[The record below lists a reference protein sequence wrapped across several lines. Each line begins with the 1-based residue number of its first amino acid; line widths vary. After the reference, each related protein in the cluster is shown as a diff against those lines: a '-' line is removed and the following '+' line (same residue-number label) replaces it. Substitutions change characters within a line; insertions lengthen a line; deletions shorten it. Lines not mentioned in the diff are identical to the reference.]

1 MVQVRFFSECK
12 WTLESADITTQQ
24 TILLVDRFPKWLVL
38 SFAGMNLHQTF
49 SLLGHTAVRRHQTLV
64 LRTYSTPRRGLDAK
78 LNMSTWL
85 NLTSSLLARALIT
98 DAGCMTERPKL
109 SHNRE
114 SPHHADDPAAT
125 THYWL
130 DCRPGG
136 ADFFSFFSAD
146 WRVDLPFFSF
156 CEGFCRQETFHS
168 HVSIGL
174 PSNRGTVME
183 MIAFVYLAWLSP
195 FVQQSLFPSSV
206 CVRINQGQKRG

>member
-1 MVQVRFFSECK
+1 M
-12 WTLESADITTQQ
+12 
-24 TILLVDRFPKWLVL
+24 
-38 SFAGMNLHQTF
+38 
-49 SLLGHTAVRRHQTLV
+49 
-64 LRTYSTPRRGLDAK
+64 GLDSK

-114 SPHHADDPAAT
+114 SPHHADAPAAT

-136 ADFFSFFSAD
+136 ADFFSFSLQTGELTCRFFFLSEK
-146 WRVDLPFFSF
+146 RDL
-156 CEGFCRQETFHS
+156 ETFHS
-168 HVSIGL
+168 HVGVSIPL
-174 PSNRGTVME
+174 SSNRGTVME

>member
-1 MVQVRFFSECK
+1 MTS
-12 WTLESADITTQQ
+12 
-24 TILLVDRFPKWLVL
+24 LVICWLYWID
-38 SFAGMNLHQTF
+38 LHQAF
-49 SLLGHTAVRRHQTLV
+49 SLHGHTAVRRHQTLV
-64 LRTYSTPRRGLDAK
+64 LRTNSTPRRGLDAK

-130 DCRPGG
+130 DCRPGELTSFLFSLQTG
-136 ADFFSFFSAD
+136 ESTFVFFSFWD
-146 WRVDLPFFSF
+146 CF
-156 CEGFCRQETFHS
+156 CTQETFHS

>member
-1 MVQVRFFSECK
+1 MTSLFIC
-12 WTLESADITTQQ
+12 
-24 TILLVDRFPKWLVL
+24 WLYWID
-38 SFAGMNLHQTF
+38 LHQAF
-49 SLLGHTAVRRHQTLV
+49 SLHGHTAVRRHQTLV

-98 DAGCMTERPKL
+98 NAGCMTERPKL

-114 SPHHADDPAAT
+114 SPHHADAPAAT

-146 WRVDLPFFSF
+146 WRVDLPFLFSF
-156 CEGFCRQETFHS
+156 REKRPWDLSFPRW
-168 HVSIGL
+168 SIHTSEFKQRNCNGDDCICL
-174 PSNRGTVME
+174 LGVTIAICPTV
-183 MIAFVYLAWLSP
+183 IISF
-195 FVQQSLFPSSV
+195 QCV
-206 CVRINQGQKRG
+206 CQN